1 MPNSKKEANSSPTC
15 CCGLVQLNRVAI
27 ALAVFEFVVFSLQ
40 LIFYVM
46 DLCNNDDEFV
56 PESVCSDAAAASAVP
71 TILTII
77 SLCLAM
83 TAAVLLLLGV
93 LFRAPYLLVPHLL
106 MQVALMIAS
115 VVLIVYLCNWWL
127 DGIKIGVSAAA
138 IEHSE
143 NGYQGLLTAK
153 NRPSITAKF
162 TIDALSTIVLFLIIL
177 NGLFYGIQIWL
188 FHAIITVFR
197 GLLEQSKKDIVPPK
211 NTVPPSTL
219 TQFKFKMSDCPG
231 QAIPYF
237 VPDVNFVYF

>member
-1 MPNSKKEANSSPTC
+1 MPNSKKEVNSSPTC
-15 CCGLVQLNRVAI
+15 CCGLVQFNRVAI
-27 ALAVFEFVVFSLQ
+27 ALAAFEFVFFALQ
-40 LIFYVM
+40 LIVYVV
-46 DLCNNDDEFV
+46 DLCNNDDEFA
-56 PESVCSDAAAASAVP
+56 PELACSDAAASAVP

-83 TAAVLLLLGV
+83 TAAVLLLFGV

-115 VVLIVYLCNWWL
+115 VVLIVHLCNWWL
-127 DGIKIGVSAAA
+127 DGIQIVVSVTA

-153 NRPSITAKF
+153 NRPPIMAKF
-162 TIDALSTIVLFLIIL
+162 TIDALSTIVLLFTIL

-197 GLLEQSKKDIVPPK
+197 GLLEQPKKDIVPPK
-211 NTVPPSTL
+211 NTVSPSTL